1 MSKEE
6 IEDMIREIVREE
18 IEEHCNLWH
27 YYRGY
32 EE

>member
-18 IEEHCNLWH
+18 IEEYCNLLH
-27 YYRGY
+27 YYRGR
-32 EE
+32 